1 MNYDIYTTDKLIF
14 IVTPE
19 KVIVRT
25 NLQQFYLLPKAHYF
39 NRRLN
44 MIRNLIII
52 NEIRDLNELASYTGR
67 GIDWVTTSIKYDL
80 DRQQAMA

>member
-1 MNYDIYTTDKLIF
+1 MGYQIYTTDKLIF
-14 IVTPE
+14 IVSPE
-19 KVIVRT
+19 KVVVRT

-44 MIRNLIII
+44 LIRNLIVL

-80 DRQQAMA
+80 ANQEAVV

>member
-44 MIRNLIII
+44 LIRNLIII